1 MNKYSVL
8 FYISIR
14 KNVAGVITLFLEVI
28 SVQRYSCLSI
38 NGCTLVG
45 KMEFFHQDFGVKIQR
60 KGKDSGGRPVNQ
72 GVKCLL
78 IYTCMSVPIPKI
90 VT

>member
-1 MNKYSVL
+1 M
-8 FYISIR
+8 
-14 KNVAGVITLFLEVI
+14 AGVITLFLEVI

-45 KMEFFHQDFGVKIQR
+45 TIEFFHQDFGVKIQR
-60 KGKDSGGRPVNQ
+60 KGKDSGGRPMNQ